1 VIFKC
6 KQAAAERR
14 RATRKEHHKEKEIA
28 KHYRNDNRIKCRQVG
43 ERNVSSDEDLSPS
56 PAWSKNEPSVVIN
69 WSNMSGSPS
78 PSPHWVVE
86 VSSPRRLEST
96 PREKGVGSSS

>member
-56 PAWSKNEPSVVIN
+56 PALEQKRAQCRDQLEQHVRVALTFATLGGGGEFAAATRADPS
-69 WSNMSGSPS
+69 
-78 PSPHWVVE
+78 
-86 VSSPRRLEST
+86 
-96 PREKGVGSSS
+96 